1 MFRLQM
7 MITNRRR
14 LIHFPQTSNQH
25 SHQSQPH
32 PHPHC
37 HSHSPCSCLNPDL
50 RKKIWMNKE
59 AKIPTYLYWSQSWV
73 GVLDEIKAISAF
85 N

>member
-7 MITNRRR
+7 MITNQRR

-37 HSHSPCSCLNPDL
+37 HSHSPRSCLNPDL
-50 RKKIWMNKE
+50 RKKLWMKKRRT
-59 AKIPTYLYWSQSWV
+59 KIIENWV